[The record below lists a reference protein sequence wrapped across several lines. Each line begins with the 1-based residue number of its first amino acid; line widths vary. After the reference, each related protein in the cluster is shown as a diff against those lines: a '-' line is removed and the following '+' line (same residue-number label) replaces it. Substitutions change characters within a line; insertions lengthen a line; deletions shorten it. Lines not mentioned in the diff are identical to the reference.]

1 MKLHAARLLS
11 GRPTRD
17 VYVTRD
23 AAGDREFAGFG
34 RPSAEYADAYI
45 PEDSLPLEEL
55 GVGATGGGAHSVIG
69 RVEW

>member
-1 MKLHAARLLS
+1 MKLHAARLLP

-23 AAGDREFAGFG
+23 AQGDREFAGFG

-55 GVGATGGGAHSVIG
+55 GVGDAGATQRDSRKEEV
-69 RVEW
+69 